1 MNPTGNLFLSIQ
13 ACGPGRMRRKAR
25 FKNVRVASFSG
36 PAFLNGEQQE
46 NHHGI

>member
-1 MNPTGNLFLSIQ
+1 
-13 ACGPGRMRRKAR
+13 MRRKAPS
-25 FKNVRVASFSG
+25 KKVRAASFSG